1 MTSCKKIGVLTV
13 VAKDAMS
20 AMVELTT
27 EIGESS
33 SSVIDYGANM
43 KTVVLV
49 NEALN
54 KRELV
59 HIQGSQRGN
68 QIGAEF
74 WEVISD
80 EHGIDTTGTYH
91 GDSDLQLERV
101 PPVAAT
107 CPAQISWTSSQE
119 PWTASVWDNNWAK
132 GHYTE
137 RAELIAS
144 VLDVVR
150 KEAEGRDC
158 LLSFQLCQ
166 SLGGGTGSGMG
177 ALLISK
183 IREEYADR
191 ITETF
196 SIILSP
202 KVSDAVVEPH
212 IAIRS
217 FHQLV
222 ENADERMM
230 LDNEA
235 LYDICF
241 RTSKLTTLTYG
252 DVNHLVSAS
261 ISGVTTHQFRG
272 AVRHTQLCVSRSAAC
287 GHELCGGCVLAC
299 TLRVQTVTGEALEYI
314 FVTSAKASM
323 EAMSRRLHDW
333 TVRSA
338 SSWTRFGWRAGTTT
352 MNSTSGS
359 WRPRQRWRRILM
371 RVERGGVRGERGWV
385 LDTVHTSAPSLSLL
399 TVCCSCLQSTTLH
412 QSAR

>member
-1 MTSCKKIGVLTV
+1 MTSCKKFGVLTV

-137 RAELIAS
+137 RAEAH
-144 VLDVVR
+144 R
-150 KEAEGRDC
+150 
-158 LLSFQLCQ
+158 LCAGCGEE
-166 SLGGGTGSGMG
+166 GGGGPR
-177 ALLISK
+177 LPPKFPVVPIS
-183 IREEYADR
+183 
-191 ITETF
+191 
-196 SIILSP
+196 
-202 KVSDAVVEPH
+202 
-212 IAIRS
+212 
-217 FHQLV
+217 
-222 ENADERMM
+222 
-230 LDNEA
+230 
-235 LYDICF
+235 
-241 RTSKLTTLTYG
+241 
-252 DVNHLVSAS
+252 
-261 ISGVTTHQFRG
+261 
-272 AVRHTQLCVSRSAAC
+272 
-287 GHELCGGCVLAC
+287 
-299 TLRVQTVTGEALEYI
+299 
-314 FVTSAKASM
+314 
-323 EAMSRRLHDW
+323 
-333 TVRSA
+333 
-338 SSWTRFGWRAGTTT
+338 
-352 MNSTSGS
+352 
-359 WRPRQRWRRILM
+359 RWRELAP
-371 RVERGGVRGERGWV
+371 VWERF
-385 LDTVHTSAPSLSLL
+385 
-399 TVCCSCLQSTTLH
+399 
-412 QSAR
+412 